1 MPAPAARAR
10 VLPLHEV
17 RAGSGSNPFGVT
29 DMNRVFIIAAW
40 LIVGWVAP
48 TLAQTS
54 TAMPIMVENAWAR
67 ATPGTIKTGGAY
79 MTLVDHGTS
88 ADRLIGV
95 ATPVAGKA
103 ELHVMSEDNG
113 IMKMRPVDAVP
124 VEPGKPTELKPG
136 GYHVMLIDLKQPL
149 KEGDSFP
156 MTLTF
161 EKAGTIQVTVKVEK
175 PGAMGPMPS
184 ASPAMP
190 GMKM

>member
-1 MPAPAARAR
+1 MTR
-10 VLPLHEV
+10 L
-17 RAGSGSNPFGVT
+17 S
-29 DMNRVFIIAAW
+29 IIAAL
-40 LIVGWVAP
+40 LIVGWAAP
-48 TLAQTS
+48 TLAQT
-54 TAMPIMVENAWAR
+54 AGAAPITIENAWAR
-67 ATPGTIKTGGAY
+67 ATPGTITTGGAY

-88 ADRLIGV
+88 ADRLVGV

-113 IMKMRPVDAVP
+113 IMKMRPVDAIA

-175 PGAMGPMPS
+175 PGARGPMPS
-184 ASPAMP
+184 TSPAMP